1 MISVKTMYELEKILQ
16 KDFFYQSSN
25 SEETEYLMKAR
36 KLPLHDIKNIIEI
49 SKENWM
55 FINEYL
61 LVNQICQRYHC
72 TESLLYQRL
81 DDVNKIMKYEQ
92 SISKELLK
100 EQKRMIKRMN
110 KI

>member
-61 LVNQICQRYHC
+61 LV
-72 TESLLYQRL
+72 
-81 DDVNKIMKYEQ
+81 
-92 SISKELLK
+92 
-100 EQKRMIKRMN
+100 KRTFIGKTN
-110 KI
+110 IYW